1 MKIYNLPEWAWER
14 RFIVFRLVEG
24 DAWFFDAWDAY
35 EKALK
40 QAVEIGGQVIPVGE
54 VAR

>member
-1 MKIYNLPEWAWER
+1 MIIYNLPEWAR
-14 RFIVFRLVEG
+14 KKRFIVFRLVEG

-40 QAVEIGGQVIPVGE
+40 QAVEIDGQVIPVGE
-54 VAR
+54 VAA